1 MQTRH
6 FSAVR
11 FRPVSFLG
19 LFCALGLGWF
29 ALPTSEVRAQ
39 QEPPAKTSLPV
50 LTRAE
55 QIRNLTPDQAGLGYP
70 VRLRAVVTYCDLSH
84 GDLFVEDA
92 TGSIYVDPSELK
104 AVLHSGQYV
113 EVEGTSGPGDFS
125 SEVTKPRI
133 TILGEAPIPRLQKIT
148 AEELVSGNHDTRWVE
163 VEGVV
168 RSVIDDEGRLR
179 LSLASRAASFDA
191 YVLDHPSAPPA
202 LVGTKIRLRGVSSGV
217 YTVSDMYI
225 SAALMVPSLTDL
237 HILEHGPADLFSLP
251 VRPIHFLLRS
261 TPEGAFNRPVR
272 LQGVVTL
279 QRLGQVLYVHD
290 GKNAVQVNTRQMTPL
305 GIGDLIDVVGF
316 PALGEYT
323 PILEEAIFRRIGAGR
338 VPPPVTT
345 TASQLLLGAQN
356 GELVRISGRLIGHTI
371 QSGQVSLVL
380 VEGELTFKAGIED
393 PKGRVA
399 LASLR
404 NGSYVQLTGICSV
417 EADYTRRPHSLSIL
431 LRSPEDIVVLR
442 SPSWWTLKRTL
453 WGVGVMAGLILAALA
468 WVVLLRRRVDEQTA
482 TIREQLRR
490 EGALK
495 ERYYELFENANDVV
509 FTCGLRGHLTSL
521 NKAGQRIT
529 GYSLPEAV
537 GKNLTQMV
545 APEYSALA
553 QQITRRDAAQEGP
566 TIHELEMV
574 SKDGRRVPLEISIR
588 FICDEGLPVAI
599 QGIARDITERKQ
611 AEEQLRKLSQAVEQS
626 PACVVITDPSGNIEY
641 VNPKFTQLTGYTLE
655 EALGKNP
662 RILKSGETPPEVY
675 KQLWETITSGREW
688 RGEFHNKKKNGELY
702 WESASISPV
711 RDTRGA
717 ITHFLAV
724 KEDITERKRAE
735 RVQAAAYRI
744 AELANSTQRLEDFY
758 RSTHE
763 LVNTLMPAKNF
774 YIALYDAAAD
784 VLSFSYYVDE
794 QDEAPP
800 PRRPRRGFTE
810 YILRTGKPLLAPPEV
825 LQELMKAGEIE
836 SRGTQPRDRLGVP
849 LRLSGEPMGVL
860 VVQSYS
866 GDIRYGEEEKNALQ
880 FISEQVAMAVSRKRA
895 EEERHFLQIVTQA
908 IGTSEDLTSGL
919 RATVQ
924 ALCEASGWVLGQV
937 WIPCA
942 DGTHL
947 EVTPAWYGKAPGN
960 QEFRTASEGLALLPG
975 EGVPGRAW
983 STRQRVWLQQGLFDD
998 DSARRSAAS
1007 ALGLELGVAIPVLSE
1022 GKVLAVMEF
1031 LATKARAQDQG
1042 LLEVIASV
1050 GGQLGTLILRKRA
1063 EEALR
1068 ETNEYLENLFN
1079 YANAPIIVWDP
1090 QFRITRFNHAF
1101 ESLTGRS
1108 AQDVIGRSL
1117 DILFPPDLVE
1127 SSMNLFRKTLGG
1139 ERWETVEISILHL
1152 DGSVRTVLWNSATI
1166 FAPDEKTP
1174 LATIAQGH
1182 DITERKRAEE
1192 ALRESEER
1200 LRSLTESTR
1209 DWVWEVDAQGIYIYS
1224 SPKVKDLLGYEPEE
1238 VIGTTP
1244 FDFMPPDEVK
1254 RVAAEFGAIVESR
1267 RAFQRLE
1274 NTNLHKDGQR
1284 VVLESSGMPVFD
1296 ASGHFRGYRGIDRD
1310 ITERKHAEEALRAS
1324 EEKFRGLFQGAAE
1337 GILVSTIETKK
1348 FVYANPAVC
1357 RMLGYTEEELVHM
1370 GVSDIHPQQDLEWV
1384 VADFMAQ
1391 ARGEKKL
1398 ASAVPCLRQ
1407 DGTAIYADVN
1417 ASRLVI
1423 DGKDCSVGF
1432 FTDITARKRAEEEVR
1447 QAKDAAEAASRAKSE
1462 FLANMSHEIRTP
1474 MNGIIGMTELALD
1487 TELTPEQREY
1497 LVMVKDSADNLLTLI
1512 NDILDFSKIEA
1523 GKLGL
1528 DLIDFNLHD
1537 TLANTMKT
1545 LAPRASGKGLELVY
1559 QTPPRLPRDLVGD
1572 PGRLRQ
1578 ILVNLVGNA
1587 IKFTERG
1594 EVVVHVETQSQ
1605 TEDGVELHFAVT
1617 DTGIGIPR
1625 EKQEL
1630 IFAAFAQ
1637 ADNSTTRKYGGTGL
1651 GLAITSQLVKMMRGR
1666 LWVESEPGQGSTFHF
1681 TAHFGLGK
1689 VPTKPHALRETVCL
1703 RDMPVLVV
1711 DDNATNRRI
1720 LEAMLTHWLMQPSLA
1735 DGGWAGL
1742 AAMEQAKDA
1751 ERPFPLVLIDAQMP
1765 DMDGFTL
1772 AQRIKES
1779 PGLAGATIMMLT
1791 SAGQRGDVARCRELG
1806 IAVYLIKPIRQS
1818 ELLEAI
1824 LVALGRPSRE
1834 GEQPTVLTR
1843 HSLREARRKLRVL
1856 VAEDNAVN
1864 QELAVR
1870 LLEKQG
1876 HTVAVAGNGQEALE
1890 ALEKA
1895 TSRGFDV
1902 VLMDLQMPEMDG
1914 LEATAAIRQKEK
1926 ATGKHLPIIAMTAHA
1941 LKGDRE
1947 RCLAAG
1953 MDDYVAKPIQAKEL
1967 LAAVEGAVL
1976 PAVETRE
1983 SVPAEPRPEEILDRV
1998 TALARVDGDAKLL
2011 GELARL
2017 FLADTARLLS
2027 AVRQAVTRGDAKA
2040 LEYAAH
2046 ALKSSVGNFAAHA
2059 AFEAAARLEMSGHQG
2074 DLAEAQEAYAALQQ
2088 EIERLKPVLEGFA
2101 KGGSK

>member
-6 FSAVR
+6 CPAAR
-11 FRPVSFLG
+11 LRPVSFLG

-70 VRLRAVVTYCDLSH
+70 VRLRAVITYCDLRH
-84 GDLFVEDA
+84 ADLFVEDA
-92 TGSIYVDPSELK
+92 TGSIYVDPRELK

-113 EVEGTSGPGDFS
+113 ELEGTSSPGDFS

-133 TILGEAPIPRLQKIT
+133 TILGEAPIPGPQKIT

-179 LSLASRAASFDA
+179 LSLASGAASFDA

-202 LVGTKIRLRGVSSGV
+202 LVGAKIRLRGVSSGV
-217 YTVSDMYI
+217 YTVSNEYI
-225 SAALMVPSLTDL
+225 GAALMVPSLTDL
-237 HILEHGPADLFSLP
+237 HVLGQGPADPFSLP
-251 VRPIHFLLRS
+251 VRPIHFILRS

-323 PILEEAIFRRIGAGR
+323 AILEEAIFRRIGAGR

-356 GELVRISGRLIGHTI
+356 GELVRISGRLIDHTI

-380 VEGELTFKAGIED
+380 VEGKLTFKAEIED

-404 NGSYVQLTGICSV
+404 DGSYVQLTGICSV
-417 EADYTRRPHSLSIL
+417 EADYTRRPHSFSIL

-453 WGVGVMAGLILAALA
+453 WAVGVMAGLILAALA

-553 QQITRRDAAQEGP
+553 QQITRRDGAQEGP

-574 SKDGRRVPLEISIR
+574 SKDGRRVPLEVSIR

-599 QGIARDITERKQ
+599 QGIARDITERKR

-825 LQELMKAGEIE
+825 LQELVKAGEIE

-947 EVTPAWYGKAPGN
+947 EVTPAWYGNAPGT

-983 STRQRVWLQQGLFDD
+983 STRQRVWLQEGLFDD

-1007 ALGLELGVAIPVLSE
+1007 ALELKLGVAIPVLSE

-1031 LATKARAQDQG
+1031 FATRARAQDQG

-1079 YANAPIIVWDP
+1079 CANAPIIVWDP

-1108 AQDVIGRSL
+1108 AQDVIGKSL

-1127 SSMNLFRKTLGG
+1127 SSMNLIGKTLGG

-1166 FAPDEKTP
+1166 YTPDGKTP
-1174 LATIAQGH
+1174 VATIAQGQ

-1192 ALRESEER
+1192 TLRESEER
-1200 LRSLTESTR
+1200 
-1209 DWVWEVDAQGIYIYS
+1209 
-1224 SPKVKDLLGYEPEE
+1224 
-1238 VIGTTP
+1238 
-1244 FDFMPPDEVK
+1244 
-1254 RVAAEFGAIVESR
+1254 
-1267 RAFQRLE
+1267 
-1274 NTNLHKDGQR
+1274 
-1284 VVLESSGMPVFD
+1284 
-1296 ASGHFRGYRGIDRD
+1296 
-1310 ITERKHAEEALRAS
+1310 
-1324 EEKFRGLFQGAAE
+1324 FRGLFQGAAE

-1384 VADFMAQ
+1384 VAEFMAQ

-1398 ASAVPCLRQ
+1398 ASAVPCLRK
-1407 DGTAIYADVN
+1407 DGTAIYADVNASRLVIDGKDCSVGFFTDITARKRAEEALRESEERFRGLFQGAAEGILVANIETKKFVYANPAVCRMLGYTEEELVHMGVSDIHPQQDLEWVVAEFMAQARGEKTLASALPCLRKDGTTKYADVN

-1447 QAKDAAEAASRAKSE
+1447 QAKEAAEAASRAKSE

-1537 TLANTMKT
+1537 TVGNTMKT

-1594 EVVVHVETQSQ
+1594 EVALHVETQSQ

-1637 ADNSTTRKYGGTGL
+1637 ADASTTRKYGGTGL

-1681 TAHFGLGK
+1681 TAHFGLARA
-1689 VPTKPHALRETVCL
+1689 PTKPHALRETVCL

-1720 LEAMLTHWLMQPSLA
+1720 LEAMLTHWMMQPTLA

-1742 AAMEQAKDA
+1742 AAMEQAKGA

-1765 DMDGFTL
+1765 DMDGFAL
-1772 AQRIKES
+1772 AQQIKES

-1834 GEQPTVLTR
+1834 GERPTVLTR

-1856 VAEDNAVN
+1856 VAEDNVVN

-1876 HTVAVAGNGQEALE
+1876 HTVAVAGNGREALD

-1902 VLMDLQMPEMDG
+1902 VLMDVQMPEMDG

-1926 ATGKHLPIIAMTAHA
+1926 ATGRHLPIIAMTAHA

-1953 MDDYVAKPIQAKEL
+1953 MDDYLAKPIQAKEL

-2046 ALKSSVGNFAAHA
+2046 ALKGSVGNFAAHA
-2059 AFEAAARLEMSGHQG
+2059 AFEAAARLEMSGRQG

>member
-1 MQTRH
+1 M
-6 FSAVR
+6 
-11 FRPVSFLG
+11 
-19 LFCALGLGWF
+19 
-29 ALPTSEVRAQ
+29 
-39 QEPPAKTSLPV
+39 
-50 LTRAE
+50 
-55 QIRNLTPDQAGLGYP
+55 
-70 VRLRAVVTYCDLSH
+70 
-84 GDLFVEDA
+84 
-92 TGSIYVDPSELK
+92 
-104 AVLHSGQYV
+104 
-113 EVEGTSGPGDFS
+113 
-125 SEVTKPRI
+125 
-133 TILGEAPIPRLQKIT
+133 
-148 AEELVSGNHDTRWVE
+148 SGNHDTRWVE

-179 LSLASRAASFDA
+179 LSLASGATSFDA

-202 LVGTKIRLRGVSSGV
+202 LVGAKIRLRGVSSGV
-217 YTVSDMYI
+217 YTDSDMYI

-237 HILEHGPADLFSLP
+237 HILEHGPTDLFSLP

-356 GELVRISGRLIGHTI
+356 DELVRIPGRLIGHTI
-371 QSGQVSLVL
+371 QSGQVSLEV

-404 NGSYVQLTGICSV
+404 DGSYVQLTGICSV
-417 EADYTRRPHSLSIL
+417 EADYTRRPQSFSIL

-453 WGVGVMAGLILAALA
+453 WAVGVMAGLILAALA

-490 EGALK
+490 EAALK
-495 ERYYELFENANDVV
+495 ERYYELFENANDIV

-521 NKAGQRIT
+521 NRAGQRIT
-529 GYSLPEAV
+529 GYSLPEAI

-545 APEYSALA
+545 APEYSALV
-553 QQITRRDAAQEGP
+553 QQIIRRDGAQEGP
-566 TIHELEMV
+566 AIHELEMV

-599 QGIARDITERKQ
+599 QGIARDITER
-611 AEEQLRKLSQAVEQS
+611 R
-626 PACVVITDPSGNIEY
+626 
-641 VNPKFTQLTGYTLE
+641 
-655 EALGKNP
+655 
-662 RILKSGETPPEVY
+662 
-675 KQLWETITSGREW
+675 
-688 RGEFHNKKKNGELY
+688 
-702 WESASISPV
+702 
-711 RDTRGA
+711 
-717 ITHFLAV
+717 
-724 KEDITERKRAE
+724 
-735 RVQAAAYRI
+735 
-744 AELANSTQRLEDFY
+744 
-758 RSTHE
+758 
-763 LVNTLMPAKNF
+763 
-774 YIALYDAAAD
+774 
-784 VLSFSYYVDE
+784 
-794 QDEAPP
+794 
-800 PRRPRRGFTE
+800 
-810 YILRTGKPLLAPPEV
+810 
-825 LQELMKAGEIE
+825 
-836 SRGTQPRDRLGVP
+836 
-849 LRLSGEPMGVL
+849 
-860 VVQSYS
+860 
-866 GDIRYGEEEKNALQ
+866 
-880 FISEQVAMAVSRKRA
+880 
-895 EEERHFLQIVTQA
+895 
-908 IGTSEDLTSGL
+908 
-919 RATVQ
+919 
-924 ALCEASGWVLGQV
+924 
-937 WIPCA
+937 
-942 DGTHL
+942 
-947 EVTPAWYGKAPGN
+947 
-960 QEFRTASEGLALLPG
+960 
-975 EGVPGRAW
+975 
-983 STRQRVWLQQGLFDD
+983 
-998 DSARRSAAS
+998 
-1007 ALGLELGVAIPVLSE
+1007 
-1022 GKVLAVMEF
+1022 
-1031 LATKARAQDQG
+1031 
-1042 LLEVIASV
+1042 
-1050 GGQLGTLILRKRA
+1050 RA

-1068 ETNEYLENLFN
+1068 ETNEYLQNLFN
-1079 YANAPIIVWDP
+1079 CANAPIIVWDP

-1108 AQDVIGRSL
+1108 AQDVIGKSL

-1127 SSMNLFRKTLGG
+1127 SSMNLIGKTVEGK
-1139 ERWETVEISILHL
+1139 RWESVEISILHL

-1166 FAPDEKTP
+1166 YTPDGKTP
-1174 LATIAQGH
+1174 VATIAQGQDITERKRAEQELH
-1182 DITERKRAEE
+1182 ESEERYRSLVEAAPDVIYTVSAEDGSLTSLNPAFETLTGWSRAEWLGKPLAGIVHPDDLPVAVETSQKAARGETQPPYELRVLSKSGEYLVGEFTSTPHVKDGKVVGELGIARDITERKRAEE
-1192 ALRESEER
+1192 ALRESE
-1200 LRSLTESTR
+1200 
-1209 DWVWEVDAQGIYIYS
+1209 G
-1224 SPKVKDLLGYEPEE
+1224 
-1238 VIGTTP
+1238 
-1244 FDFMPPDEVK
+1244 
-1254 RVAAEFGAIVESR
+1254 
-1267 RAFQRLE
+1267 
-1274 NTNLHKDGQR
+1274 
-1284 VVLESSGMPVFD
+1284 
-1296 ASGHFRGYRGIDRD
+1296 
-1310 ITERKHAEEALRAS
+1310 
-1324 EEKFRGLFQGAAE
+1324 KFRGLFQGAAE

-1370 GVSDIHPQQDLEWV
+1370 GVSDIHSPQDLEWV
-1384 VADFMAQ
+1384 VAEFMAQ
-1391 ARGEKKL
+1391 VRGEKTL
-1398 ASAVPCLRQ
+1398 ASAIPCLRK
-1407 DGTAIYADVN
+1407 DGTTIYADVN
-1417 ASRLVI
+1417 ASRLVV

-1432 FTDITARKRAEEEVR
+1432 FTDITARKQAEEELR
-1447 QAKDAAEAASRAKSE
+1447 LAKDAAEAASRAKSE

-1559 QTPPRLPRDLVGD
+1559 QTPPSLPRDLVGD

-1587 IKFTERG
+1587 IKFTAQG

-1720 LEAMLTHWLMQPSLA
+1720 LEAMLAHWMMQPTLA

-1876 HTVAVAGNGQEALE
+1876 HTVAVAGNGREALD
-1890 ALEKA
+1890 ALDKA

-1926 ATGKHLPIIAMTAHA
+1926 ATGRHLPIIAMTAHA

-1953 MDDYVAKPIQAKEL
+1953 MDDYLAKPIQAKEL

-2027 AVRQAVTRGDAKA
+2027 AVREAVTRGDAKA

-2059 AFEAAARLEMSGHQG
+2059 AFEAAARLEMSGRQG
-2074 DLAEAQEAYAALQQ
+2074 DLAEAQEAYAVLQQ
-2088 EIERLKPVLEGFA
+2088 EIERLRPVLEGFA